1 MNLLRIRI
9 FGDPVLR
16 EKAKPVKK
24 IDKIISNLAKSMLET
39 MKAEKGVG
47 LAATQIGVL
56 EKICVCDPG
65 ENPMVLINPEIIE
78 VSEEKEIFEEGCLS
92 LPRVTVNISRPKRIK
107 VRALD
112 LKGRVQIIE
121 AEDLLARIIQHE
133 IDHLNGNLILDRA
146 SKEERRKALTELSEY
161 FLSAQKDPT
170 TFSSK

>member
-1 MNLLRIRI
+1 
-9 FGDPVLR
+9 
-16 EKAKPVKK
+16 
-24 IDKIISNLAKSMLET
+24 
-39 MKAEKGVG
+39 
-47 LAATQIGVL
+47 
-56 EKICVCDPG
+56 
-65 ENPMVLINPEIIE
+65 MVLINPEIIE

-107 VRALD
+107 VRTLD